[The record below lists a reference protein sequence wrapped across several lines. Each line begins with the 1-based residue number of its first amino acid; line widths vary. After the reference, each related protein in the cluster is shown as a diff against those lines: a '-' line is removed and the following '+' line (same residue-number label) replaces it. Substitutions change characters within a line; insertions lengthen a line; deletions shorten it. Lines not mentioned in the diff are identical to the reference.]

1 MKSILTLAALFLILL
16 VKAQPPP
23 YNGSYNFK
31 NGDPATNFNKYMVVY
46 EDRTYTQIG
55 NYKVI
60 GSSYV
65 YGRHHLGNL
74 YAKGETGLNIYLSY
88 NVYNQDVEFYSSS
101 NASEPLVKEIGTV
114 DSFLLR
120 RDSLISEDLRFYY
133 GPVIGSREQTYFLAS
148 YTGPTYQLYKC
159 YKVQIGVV
167 STNYIQSDL
176 RQFELSYDYYYK
188 GPQMKEPKKLKQG
201 FYALKK
207 EFSKLNSGSLLDEGL
222 YNANPDEEMKK
233 LFERL
238 NAN

>member
-1 MKSILTLAALFLILL
+1 MKSILTTAALFLVLM

-31 NGDPATNFNKYMVVY
+31 NGDPATNYNKYMVMH
-46 EDRTYTQIG
+46 ENKAYTQVG
-55 NYKVI
+55 HYKVY

-65 YGRHHLGNL
+65 FGRHHLGNL

-88 NVYNQDVEFYSSS
+88 NVHSQEVEFYSSS

-120 RDSLISEDLRFYY
+120 RDSLISEDLKFYY
-133 GPVIGSREQTYFLAS
+133 GPVLGSREKTYFLVCNA
-148 YTGPTYQLYKC
+148 GPSYQLYKR

-167 STNYIQSDL
+167 STNYIESDV

-188 GPQMKEPKKLKQG
+188 GPQMKEPKKLKPG

-207 EFSKLNSGSLLDEGL
+207 EFSVLENSSAIDEGL
-222 YNANPDEEMKK
+222 YNTNPDAEMKL